1 MKFVILLLF
10 VVSITAQDEKQSKVL
25 TKAQYE
31 EKFLSKLNARCAQQ
45 DNSSCIM
52 AKLLNYMNKMIKKP
66 SFTINKKLSLL
77 QTSLS
82 SKNESDV
89 MFNKFIQARQ
99 AQSDDTAI
107 STLIADKLL
116 TFIKSR
122 ALKWKMTDFSD
133 LLISATEKGRIN
145 VGLSVDA
152 KRALIEGRGKM
163 KNTGPLLA
171 AIVLKGALLGILAF
185 KALAL
190 LSGKALLVSK
200 LAFLLSSLI
209 GVKKLLSG
217 KGKHVTYE
225 IVNDHHRYD
234 LPYPQKPLAS
244 PAQPAQP
251 AANGWQRALDD
262 TLDSFIENF
271 GQKFLHDQ
279 QS

>member
-1 MKFVILLLF
+1 
-10 VVSITAQDEKQSKVL
+10 
-25 TKAQYE
+25 
-31 EKFLSKLNARCAQQ
+31 
-45 DNSSCIM
+45 
-52 AKLLNYMNKMIKKP
+52 
-66 SFTINKKLSLL
+66 
-77 QTSLS
+77 
-82 SKNESDV
+82 
-89 MFNKFIQARQ
+89 MFNKFIQARSM
-99 AQSDDTAI
+99 QSDDTAI
-107 STLIADKLL
+107 SMLIADKLI

-133 LLISATEKGRIN
+133 LLVSATEKGRIN

-163 KNTGPLLA
+163 KNSGPLIA
-171 AIVLKGALLGILAF
+171 AIVLKGALLGVLAF

-225 IVNDHHRYD
+225 IVGDHHRYD
-234 LPYPQKPLAS
+234 VPFPSQKPVAT
-244 PAQPAQP
+244 PAGVQSNAG
-251 AANGWQRALDD
+251 GWQRALDN

-271 GQKFLHDQ
+271 ASKFINNQ
-279 QS
+279 

>member
-1 MKFVILLLF
+1 MI
-10 VVSITAQDEKQSKVL
+10 S
-25 TKAQYE
+25 
-31 EKFLSKLNARCAQQ
+31 
-45 DNSSCIM
+45 
-52 AKLLNYMNKMIKKP
+52 NYNFYT
-66 SFTINKKLSLL
+66 SRFTN
-77 QTSLS
+77 SLS

-99 AQSDDTAI
+99 FQSDDTAV
-107 STLIADKLL
+107 SMLIADKLI

-133 LLISATEKGRIN
+133 LLVSATEKGRIN

-163 KNTGPLLA
+163 KNSGPIIA
-171 AIVLKGALLGILAF
+171 AIVLKGALLGLLAF

-209 GVKKLLSG
+209 GVKKLLNG
-217 KGKHVTYE
+217 KQKKVTYE

-234 LPYPQKPLAS
+234 LPYSPQQKPLSPSGVAS
-244 PAQPAQP
+244 QP
-251 AANGWQRALDD
+251 NVGGWQRAFDN

-271 GQKFLHDQ
+271 AQKFINN
-279 QS
+279 